1 MVIQRI
7 QSVYL
12 LLVAI
17 LMGIYSFMDVA
28 MVETAENVK
37 ISLSLWNASFISFIL
52 SLLVTV
58 LSFITIFKYKHLKL
72 QITLCSIN
80 ILLIVAQVAV
90 LIGVL
95 MSGVYVSSNMFL
107 ANCMP
112 VLAVIF
118 LFLSISAIVKD
129 KKLLSSY
136 NRLR

>member
-17 LMGIYSFMDVA
+17 LMGVYSFMDVA
-28 MVETAENVK
+28 MVETTENVK
-37 ISLSLWNASFISFIL
+37 ASLSLWNASTVSFIL
-52 SLLVTV
+52 SVLVTI
-58 LSFITIFKYKHLKL
+58 LSLITIFKFKHLKL

-112 VLAVIF
+112 VIAVIF

-136 NRLR
+136 DRLR

>member
-12 LLVAI
+12 LLVTI
-17 LMGIYSFMDVA
+17 LMGVYSFMDVA
-28 MVETAENVK
+28 MVETVENVK
-37 ISLSLWNASFISFIL
+37 NSLSLWEASTISFIL
-52 SLLVTV
+52 SILVAI
-58 LSFITIFKYKHLKL
+58 LSLITIFKFKHLKL

-95 MSGVYVSSNMFL
+95 MSGVYVSSNMFI
-107 ANCMP
+107 ANCIP
-112 VLAVIF
+112 VIAVIF

-136 NRLR
+136 DRLR